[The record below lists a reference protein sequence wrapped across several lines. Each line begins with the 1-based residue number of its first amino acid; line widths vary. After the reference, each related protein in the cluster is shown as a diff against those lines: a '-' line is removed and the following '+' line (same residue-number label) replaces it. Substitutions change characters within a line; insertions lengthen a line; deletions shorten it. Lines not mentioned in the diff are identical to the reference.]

1 MTEDIFE
8 WTGRR
13 ELTEAD
19 RRYAKKMHELL
30 QTHIDEERK
39 GIFRVTPGYEEKQKR
54 THKGTLRPGK
64 LGQRTRAA
72 RSSRSKVDFADQRY
86 AKKIHELLQTH
97 IDEERKGIFRVTPG
111 YEEKQ
116 KRTHKGTLRPG
127 KPGQRTRVERS
138 TDRLPHRT
146 RNTEYLSVDW

>member
-1 MTEDIFE
+1 MEHVTEDIFE

-19 RRYAKKMHELL
+19 RRYAKKMQELR
-30 QTHIDEERK
+30 QT
-39 GIFRVTPGYEEKQKR
+39 Q
-54 THKGTLRPGK
+54 
-64 LGQRTRAA
+64 
-72 RSSRSKVDFADQRY
+72 
-86 AKKIHELLQTH
+86 